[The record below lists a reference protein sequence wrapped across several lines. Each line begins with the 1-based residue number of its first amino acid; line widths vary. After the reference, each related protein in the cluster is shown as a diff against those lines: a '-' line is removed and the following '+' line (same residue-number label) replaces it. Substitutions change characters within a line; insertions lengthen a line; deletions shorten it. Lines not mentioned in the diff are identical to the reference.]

1 MLTVRKNTF
10 ETNSSSTHSLCISQG
25 DSIDHHITEL
35 DNILYEIESKEDLCE
50 ALYHVR
56 ELERLI
62 LEGIRELE
70 GD

>member
-1 MLTVRKNTF
+1 MKTVRKNVF
-10 ETNSSSTHSLCISQG
+10 ETNSSSTHSLCISQC
-25 DSIDHHITEL
+25 DSIDRHITEL
-35 DNILYEIESKEDLCE
+35 HEIWYETDSKEELYE

-70 GD
+70 D